1 MRALVVDDDAINRE
15 ILRRM
20 LVRLGLAVDEASDG
34 LAALASAAKAMS
46 AGLAYDFIFM
56 DISMPGLDGYEAA
69 RRLRAAGVKAKV
81 FAISGRDSGLES
93 LKAGFDVF
101 LQKPLT
107 LETLRKAMDAST
119 PLRPR

>member
-34 LAALASAAKAMS
+34 LAALASAAGAMS

-69 RRLRAAGVKAKV
+69 RRLRTAGVKAKV
-81 FAISGRDSGLES
+81 FAVSGRDSGLES

-107 LETLRKAMDAST
+107 LEILREAMEASM
-119 PLRPR
+119 PLRP